1 MSNASSNS
9 FFSVLE
15 EMGHTFT
22 KGVRHAVRSVATM
35 SWPALLLSCILLAM
49 VITIVPLVIF
59 LFVIFMCIKL
69 VATSIAQRSKRGPA
83 TPYREHAAPAARADD
98 VADVT
103 DVDTGAGKQGE

>member
-1 MSNASSNS
+1 MSNATSNS

-22 KGVRHAVRSVATM
+22 KGMRHAVRSIATM
-35 SWPALLLSCILLAM
+35 SWPALLLSCVLLAM

-69 VATSIAQRSKRGPA
+69 VATSIAQRNKRGPA
-83 TPYREHAAPAARADD
+83 TPYREAAAPAAKADD
-98 VADVT
+98 LT